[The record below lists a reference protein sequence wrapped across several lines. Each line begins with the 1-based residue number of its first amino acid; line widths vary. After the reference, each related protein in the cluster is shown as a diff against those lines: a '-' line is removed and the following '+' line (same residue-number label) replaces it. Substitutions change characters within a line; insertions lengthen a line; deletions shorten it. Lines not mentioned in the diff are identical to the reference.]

1 MTYIIFEVR
10 FEVKCYFCGVVF
22 QKIFL
27 DTCCIIWYNI
37 PINFVKYKENLL
49 LGIYLIFGICMCGC
63 AVHAFYLGRRTGVES
78 TVEYLMDKGIL
89 ELDEESPSL

>member
-1 MTYIIFEVR
+1 
-10 FEVKCYFCGVVF
+10 
-22 QKIFL
+22 
-27 DTCCIIWYNI
+27 
-37 PINFVKYKENLL
+37 
-49 LGIYLIFGICMCGC
+49 MCGC